1 MQNLTTT
8 YDSMHIDLNKFNTHF
23 VQVYVHGLS
32 IWESTSKNQLM
43 FSNAHVGISLIITN
57 LTTFQSLFHIQVLHG
72 CTLEI

>member
-8 YDSMHIDLNKFNTHF
+8 YDSMHIDKFNTRF

-43 FSNAHVGISLIITN
+43 FSNVHVGISLIIIN
-57 LTTFQSLFHIQVLHG
+57 LTTFQSLFHIRILHC